1 MSVRKAIAFLEQKNQ
16 FPNSKIE
23 TLLANFL
30 QKLEGLDLENCCD
43 VGFADEMLSY
53 FLNIVF
59 TAFPENLRQHL

>member
-30 QKLEGLDLENCCD
+30 QKLEGLDLENRP
-43 VGFADEMLSY
+43 FSY
-53 FLNIVF
+53 STKEPGSSDIFIQLFSRGSI
-59 TAFPENLRQHL
+59 EWR